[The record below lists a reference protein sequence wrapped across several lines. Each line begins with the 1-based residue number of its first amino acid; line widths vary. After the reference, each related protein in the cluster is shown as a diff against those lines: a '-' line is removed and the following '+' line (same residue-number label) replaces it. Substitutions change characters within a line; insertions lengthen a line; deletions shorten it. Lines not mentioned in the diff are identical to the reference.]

1 MLEFRQL
8 EEEEEEEQEQEEQ
21 VLCKRWT
28 ERIEPTNICSF
39 SLLLVPSVSLPKQLN
54 NE

>member
-8 EEEEEEEQEQEEQ
+8 EEEEEEEQ
-21 VLCKRWT
+21 VLYKRWT